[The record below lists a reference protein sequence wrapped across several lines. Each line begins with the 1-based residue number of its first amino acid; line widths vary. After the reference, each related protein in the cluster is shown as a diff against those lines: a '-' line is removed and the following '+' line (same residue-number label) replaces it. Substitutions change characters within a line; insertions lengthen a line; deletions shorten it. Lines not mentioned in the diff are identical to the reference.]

1 MISDMLVR
9 AGQAFADCE
18 LWHEPPMLMLQPNIA
33 KSMRA
38 FRYNGLAHALAN
50 AKRYGK
56 CTLFPPSSLANDAA
70 AQRIRCSAGWN

>member
-1 MISDMLVR
+1 
-9 AGQAFADCE
+9 
-18 LWHEPPMLMLQPNIA
+18 MLMLQPNIA

-50 AKRYGK
+50 AKRYGT
-56 CTLFPPSSLANDAA
+56 CTLLLAPQGTSSLANDAA